1 MRNRNLN
8 QNEEGRSMVE
18 MLGVLA
24 VVGLL
29 SVIAVAAFRIALN
42 KAKANAII
50 HDGRMVWAEALA
62 WQTVP
67 TRNDWIDSQ
76 AANESGKS
84 FAVWRDIKDNNYI
97 KVEGVEEEVCEQMLP
112 HQHEGSLLFLTTSFE
127 DLTTCPEGE
136 NVIVMAFDGVSGK
149 PAECENQKGCQ
160 DLYSDAF
167 YCDGDGHCQECDANI
182 SVVNAAGDGCRCNS
196 NMALTCDDGNG
207 NTWCCG
213 QDEYG
218 KERICGD
225 EIGECTESDGTCE
238 YNITAPSETKKA
250 NCSYEI
256 IQYETAPNCSY
267 RIYQASAD
275 GAVTLEEANRCTG
288 QGEYCYLAYAD
299 QSGANLASDSIGY
312 QNQTYLYGYCKKNYD
327 YTTNRSVYF
336 SLEENE
342 PCDEGEYCALG
353 YADEECGNTVADG
366 VGYANNANAT
376 PAMIYGACKKPYT
389 YSYECEAANGGF
401 NMTETTGCPAAKY
414 CSLQWQSITETCTAA
429 GNDITG
435 PIYGVCLA
443 RDSYNPSCPAN

>member
-127 DLTTCPEGE
+127 DLTACPEGE
-136 NVIVMAFDGVSGK
+136 NAIVMAFDGVSGK

-167 YCDGDGHCQECDANI
+167 YCDGDGHCQECDATI
-182 SVVNAAGDGCRCNS
+182 SVVNETGDGCRCNS

-218 KERICGD
+218 NERICGD

-238 YNITAPSETKKA
+238 YTVNVPTEFT
-250 NCSYEI
+250 Y
-256 IQYETAPNCSY
+256 TTNCSY
-267 RIYQASAD
+267 RVSVPSEFRYTTNCSYNVSVNETT
-275 GAVTLEEANRCTG
+275 GAVTVSPREDNCPTG
-288 QGEYCYLAYAD
+288 QYCYLAYTESDCSQEATEIESGILYGTCILETAAD
-299 QSGANLASDSIGY
+299 KSCGYDQNSQITVEPNQDNCPTGQYCYLAYTESDCSQEATEIESGILYGTCILETAADKSCAYGSASNVTVSESIGCPINKY
-312 QNQTYLYGYCKKNYD
+312 CYLKWTDSSCS
-327 YTTNRSVYF
+327 SVA
-336 SLEENE
+336 E
-342 PCDEGEYCALG
+342 
-353 YADEECGNTVADG
+353 TVETG
-366 VGYANNANAT
+366 T
-376 PAMIYGACKKPYT
+376 LYGACMGYT
-389 YSYECEAANGGF
+389 S
-401 NMTETTGCPAAKY
+401 T
-414 CSLQWQSITETCTAA
+414 
-429 GNDITG
+429 
-435 PIYGVCLA
+435 
-443 RDSYNPSCPAN
+443 NPDSCPATN

>member
-1 MRNRNLN
+1 MLTIINKLFRMQISIWIGDNKMNNKKLN
-8 QNEEGRSMVE
+8 QHETGRSMVE

-29 SVIAVAAFRIALN
+29 SVMAFAGFKIALN

-167 YCDGDGHCQECDANI
+167 YCDGDGHCQECDENL
-182 SVVNAAGDGCRCNS
+182 SYVNAAGDGCECNS
-196 NMALTCDDGNG
+196 AVALTCDDGAG
-207 NTWCCG
+207 HTWCCG

-218 KERICGD
+218 KERICGTTP
-225 EIGECTESDGTCE
+225 GECTVSNLKCHYYLTLL
-238 YNITAPSETKKA
+238 NKPIKKYT
-250 NCSYEI
+250 NCSYYIGRSI
-256 IQYETAPNCSY
+256 INN
-267 RIYQASAD
+267 I
-275 GAVTLEEANRCTG
+275 EEGYIEPKNTNQCAR
-288 QGEYCYLAYAD
+288 GEYCYIAYEDELCEDPAE
-299 QSGANLASDSIGY
+299 A
-312 QNQTYLYGYCKKNYD
+312 T
-327 YTTNRSVYF
+327 
-336 SLEENE
+336 
-342 PCDEGEYCALG
+342 DEGWLQGTCIKE
-353 YADEECGNTVADG
+353 TVVSTTCNIDLSEDDFEFT
-366 VGYANNANAT
+366 V
-376 PAMIYGACKKPYT
+376 K
-389 YSYECEAANGGF
+389 
-401 NMTETTGCPAAKY
+401 TGCPVNKY
-414 CSLQWQSITETCTAA
+414 CYLKWTDSLCETALV
-429 GNDITG
+429 GSDTG
-435 PIYGVCLA
+435 DLYGTCIGY
-443 RDSYNPSCPAN
+443 STTNPDSCPTNNN